1 MIRKSIRKNTW
12 YYFWRFLSLVILNL
26 WLVAILEDWL
36 RIIRNSSNI
45 FLDKQYIHAM
55 TNGYSGSHADFIIQ
69 RLINEAGF
77 SLIII
82 LIFVAVVFGFGGF
95 LKDTYLIIKKTGN
108 LINKRWLSQLGG
120 TRVFIF

>member
-1 MIRKSIRKNTW
+1 MLNQSKRKNTW
-12 YYFWRFLSLVILNL
+12 YYFWRFLSLAILNL
-26 WLVAILEDWL
+26 WLVAILEDWP

-45 FLDKQYIHAM
+45 FQDNQYIHAM

-95 LKDTYLIIKKTGN
+95 LKDTFLIVKKTWALIIKRRFSR
-108 LINKRWLSQLGG
+108 LIDED
-120 TRVFIF
+120 T